1 MTDEEVMKHFEKA
14 KLLNEKGDYIKALEL
29 LDDLISVYREDKNQT
44 FLHFGQGDVFMQFCA
59 RLFHLLAR
67 SLGSALYYK
76 KTLRRAKHKLS
87 LSSVPQ
93 PDDNKVRDEFSLDN
107 VTKEAEFM
115 IAESKT
121 RSIRKY
127 APPPEV
133 CDSKK
138 GEDRVGGELRSY

>member
-1 MTDEEVMKHFEKA
+1 MLGAVGCVSEYTP
-14 KLLNEKGDYIKALEL
+14 LLE
-29 LDDLISVYREDKNQT
+29 
-44 FLHFGQGDVFMQFCA
+44 FCA

-93 PDDNKVRDEFSLDN
+93 PDDNKVRDEFSLEN

-115 IAESKT
+115 IAESK
-121 RSIRKY
+121 IM
-127 APPPEV
+127 
-133 CDSKK
+133 
-138 GEDRVGGELRSY
+138 